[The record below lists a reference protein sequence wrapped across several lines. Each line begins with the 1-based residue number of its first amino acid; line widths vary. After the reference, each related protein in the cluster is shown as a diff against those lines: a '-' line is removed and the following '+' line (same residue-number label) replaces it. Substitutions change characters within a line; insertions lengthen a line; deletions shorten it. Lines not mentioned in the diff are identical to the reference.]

1 MAESTVHFRRGRG
14 FTTIYN
20 SMAQDPH
27 LTLAARGLFTMI
39 ASLPQDWDYTVS
51 GLAVKANTTRYEVRK
66 CLENLQEAGYLLREQ
81 SHDSGGKFAGNTY
94 VLQEESPTV
103 VPICHNG
110 KSRQRCLPL
119 TVDLT
124 QQSKDLNKEKTDKAP
139 IPPAGVDEQSEMF
152 ERFWKAYPLR
162 DGRYSPKPPAL
173 RAWKKLKPDIAL
185 LRQMLAALERQKQ
198 SESWTRENGRY
209 IPMAATWLNQ
219 RRWETEPVTDAL
231 PEQKNGR
238 RYVGT
243 EIVDGVE
250 VDVYE

>member
-1 MAESTVHFRRGRG
+1 MAESIVHFRRGRG

-152 ERFWKAYPLR
+152 ERFWKAYPR
-162 DGRYSPKPPAL
+162 HDAKAPA
-173 RAWKKLKPDIAL
+173 RKAWMRLKPDIQLCRTMA
-185 LRQMLAALERQKQ
+185 AALEQQKQ
-198 SESWTRENGRY
+198 SEGWQRDNGRY
-209 IPMAATWLNQ
+209 IPMPATWINQ
-219 RRWETEPVTDAL
+219 RRWEDEVPTQERPEPPRNDD
-231 PEQKNGR
+231 ERRGR
-238 RYVGT
+238 FL
-243 EIVDGVE
+243 
-250 VDVYE
+250 

>member
-152 ERFWKAYPLR
+152 ERFWKAYPR
-162 DGRYSPKPPAL
+162 HDAKAPA
-173 RAWKKLKPDIAL
+173 RKAWMRLKPDIQLCRTMA
-185 LRQMLAALERQKQ
+185 AALEQQKQ
-198 SESWTRENGRY
+198 SEGWQRDNGRY
-209 IPMAATWLNQ
+209 IPMPATWINQ
-219 RRWETEPVTDAL
+219 RRWEDEVPKQERPEPQRNDD
-231 PEQKNGR
+231 ERRGR
-238 RYVGT
+238 FL
-243 EIVDGVE
+243 
-250 VDVYE
+250 

>member
-152 ERFWKAYPLR
+152 ERFWKAYPR
-162 DGRYSPKPPAL
+162 HDAKAPA
-173 RAWKKLKPDIAL
+173 RKAWMRLKPDIQLCRTMA
-185 LRQMLAALERQKQ
+185 AALEQQKQ
-198 SESWTRENGRY
+198 SEGWQRDNGRY
-209 IPMAATWLNQ
+209 IPMPATWINQ
-219 RRWETEPVTDAL
+219 RRWEDEVPTQERPEPPRNDD
-231 PEQKNGR
+231 ERRGR
-238 RYVGT
+238 FL
-243 EIVDGVE
+243 
-250 VDVYE
+250 

>member
-152 ERFWKAYPLR
+152 ERFWKAYPR
-162 DGRYSPKPPAL
+162 HDAKAPA
-173 RAWKKLKPDIAL
+173 RKAWMRLKPDIQLCRTMA
-185 LRQMLAALERQKQ
+185 AALEQQKQ
-198 SESWTRENGRY
+198 SEGWQRDNGRY
-209 IPMAATWLNQ
+209 IPMPATWINQ
-219 RRWETEPVTDAL
+219 RRWEDELTAQNCQNSPQPDDERR
-231 PEQKNGR
+231 GR
-238 RYVGT
+238 FL
-243 EIVDGVE
+243 
-250 VDVYE
+250 

>member
-119 TVDLT
+119 MVDLT

-152 ERFWKAYPLR
+152 ERFWKAYPR
-162 DGRYSPKPPAL
+162 HDAKAPA
-173 RAWKKLKPDIAL
+173 RKAWMRLKPDIQLCRTMA
-185 LRQMLAALERQKQ
+185 AALEQQKQ
-198 SESWTRENGRY
+198 SEGWQRDNGRY
-209 IPMAATWLNQ
+209 IPMPATWINQ
-219 RRWETEPVTDAL
+219 RRWEDEVPTQERPEPPRNDD
-231 PEQKNGR
+231 ERRGR
-238 RYVGT
+238 FL
-243 EIVDGVE
+243 
-250 VDVYE
+250 

>member
-119 TVDLT
+119 TVD
-124 QQSKDLNKEKTDKAP
+124 
-139 IPPAGVDEQSEMF
+139 
-152 ERFWKAYPLR
+152 
-162 DGRYSPKPPAL
+162 
-173 RAWKKLKPDIAL
+173 
-185 LRQMLAALERQKQ
+185 
-198 SESWTRENGRY
+198 
-209 IPMAATWLNQ
+209 
-219 RRWETEPVTDAL
+219 
-231 PEQKNGR
+231 
-238 RYVGT
+238 
-243 EIVDGVE
+243 
-250 VDVYE
+250 

>member
-139 IPPAGVDEQSEMF
+139 IPTAGVDEQSEMF
-152 ERFWKAYPLR
+152 ERFWKAYPR
-162 DGRYSPKPPAL
+162 HDAKAPA
-173 RAWKKLKPDIAL
+173 RKAWMRLKPDIQLCRTMA
-185 LRQMLAALERQKQ
+185 AALEQQKQ
-198 SESWTRENGRY
+198 SEGWQRDNGRY
-209 IPMAATWLNQ
+209 IPMPATWINQ
-219 RRWETEPVTDAL
+219 RRWEDELTAQNCQNSPQPDDERR
-231 PEQKNGR
+231 GR
-238 RYVGT
+238 FL
-243 EIVDGVE
+243 
-250 VDVYE
+250 

>member
-152 ERFWKAYPLR
+152 ERFWKAYPR
-162 DGRYSPKPPAL
+162 HDAKAPA
-173 RAWKKLKPDIAL
+173 RKAWMRLKPDIQLCRTMA
-185 LRQMLAALERQKQ
+185 AALEQQKQ
-198 SESWTRENGRY
+198 SEGWQRDSGRY
-209 IPMAATWLNQ
+209 IPMPATWINQ
-219 RRWETEPVTDAL
+219 RRWEDELTAQNCQNSPQPDDERR
-231 PEQKNGR
+231 GR
-238 RYVGT
+238 FL
-243 EIVDGVE
+243 
-250 VDVYE
+250 